1 MAVVDVKVER
11 CSVRPWEAGRMRREG
26 WQTFEF
32 GFADLFW
39 VVGEFGLSRGLYMW
53 WWYVWNVPCVR
64 LVALTRH
71 TLH

>member
-1 MAVVDVKVER
+1 
-11 CSVRPWEAGRMRREG
+11 MRREG